1 MSNMKLILTQDVR
14 SLGHK
19 DDVVSVRPGY
29 GRNYLIPQGMA
40 KMATES
46 ALKMLAEDV
55 KQRAFKQDKIKKDA
69 EAMAVKLEGVTVTI
83 KAKTGTSGKI
93 FGSITSLQLSRAIRE
108 QRGYEI
114 DRKRISITDEV
125 KELGSYKANIEFG
138 NGHGTELDFE
148 VVAE

>member
-1 MSNMKLILTQDVR
+1 MANMKLILTQDVR
-14 SLGHK
+14 NLGHK
-19 DDVVSVRPGY
+19 DDVVAVRPGY

-46 ALKMLAEDV
+46 AMKMLAEDI

-69 EAMAVKLEGVTVTI
+69 EALSTKLEGVKVTL

-93 FGSITSLQLSRAIRE
+93 FGAVTTLQVANALKDLGIE
-108 QRGYEI
+108 V
-114 DRKRISITDEV
+114 DRRKIVFSEEP
-125 KELGSYKANIEFG
+125 KMLGSYTALINLHKEVSKGI
-138 NGHGTELDFE
+138 DIE